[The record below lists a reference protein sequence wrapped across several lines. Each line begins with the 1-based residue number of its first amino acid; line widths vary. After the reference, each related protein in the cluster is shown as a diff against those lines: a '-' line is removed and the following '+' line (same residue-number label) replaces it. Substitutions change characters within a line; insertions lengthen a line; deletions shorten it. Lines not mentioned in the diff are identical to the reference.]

1 MELIN
6 ATQLIAGYTMGIEP
20 SGRELLVVVAKGTF
34 HLPDA
39 GERPSLLEE
48 QAPLIMSDTFTGEP
62 GVSAPI
68 YEVDFAP
75 KKLRCDVLLI
85 GSAYAPNCQPVQ
97 RVGVG
102 LKIGTLQKSF
112 AVVGPRV
119 WHSSMRGVR
128 AGKSD
133 QFIKQSISYD
143 TAFGGVDNKHDDA
156 TKHAAYM
163 LNPVGKGYHQ
173 HLKNEWVEGSP
184 MPSTEQFNAPITD
197 PSKAYAP
204 QSFGPIGR
212 GWQPRSSY
220 AGTYDQ
226 HWIDEIF
233 PFLPHDFDDNYY
245 QAAPMDQQTDFLR
258 GGEEVILANLTPTGK
273 KQFQIPENDVPVY
286 FFPRKGSH
294 IEHKAVIDTIVF
306 EPDLKRFS
314 MTWRTHLPL
323 KKSMFEIAQ
332 IVVGKKSKAWWRAR
346 TLGKD
351 YYSSLDKL
359 PPKKTR
365 GVEIFVP

>member
-6 ATQLIAGYTMGIEP
+6 ATPMAAGYTMGIEP

-39 GERPSLLEE
+39 GEAPHLLE
-48 QAPLIMSDTFTGEP
+48 QQVPLIMADTFSGEP
-62 GVSAPI
+62 GFSAPI

-75 KKLRCDVLLI
+75 KKHRCDVLLV
-85 GSAYAPNCQPVQ
+85 GSAHAPSGRPVE

-102 LKIGTLQKSF
+102 VKVGAMQKSF

-119 WHSSMRGVR
+119 WHATMASLRPGNSQPFVT
-128 AGKSD
+128 
-133 QFIKQSISYD
+133 QTISYD
-143 TAFGGVDNKHDDA
+143 VAFGGVDNRHDDPD
-156 TKHAAYM
+156 KHAAYM
-163 LNPVGKGYHQ
+163 LNPAGKGFHR
-173 HLKNEWVEGSP
+173 HLNSEWLDGAP
-184 MPSTEQFNAPITD
+184 MPSTEQFNAAITAPD
-197 PSKAYAP
+197 QHYVP

-212 GWQPRSSY
+212 GWESRSQF

-233 PFLPHDFDDNYY
+233 PFLPPDFDERYY
-245 QAAPMDQQTDFLR
+245 QSAPLDQQIDFLR
-258 GGEEVILANLTPTGK
+258 GGEEVVLANLTPSGK
-273 KQFQIPENDVPVY
+273 VNFQIPTIDVPVY
-286 FFPRKGSH
+286 FFPRKGDH
-294 IEHKAVIDTIVF
+294 IEQKAVIDTVVF
-306 EPDLKRFS
+306 EPDAARFT

-351 YYSSLDKL
+351 YYSSLDGL
-359 PPKKTR
+359 PKKKKA
-365 GVEIFVP
+365 GVEVFEP